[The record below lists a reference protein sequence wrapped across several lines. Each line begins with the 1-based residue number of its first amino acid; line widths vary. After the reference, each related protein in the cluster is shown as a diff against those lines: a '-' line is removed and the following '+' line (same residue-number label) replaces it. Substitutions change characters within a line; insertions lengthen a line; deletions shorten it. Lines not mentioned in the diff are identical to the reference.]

1 MALDGAA
8 YSPKEFQLAI
18 VAESTIGTAN
28 VSSMNL
34 VNVDSVEMPNFNLT
48 QVLDVRSGSSGRV
61 FDVDDALTDEKG
73 VTKEITFSGVFD
85 QTVAPFLV
93 QNCIGLAAVSDVTTI
108 PATYTPPEL
117 ETGDNSSVTIAD
129 TITIA
134 VIAPATSGGNRSI
147 IFPGCTITSLSISG
161 DMANESG
168 RLRFTAT
175 ARTGYISSF
184 TQAAPS
190 TPTAYGTSYYS
201 LATLA
206 GTAKKTIAGAEDC
219 VIQSFSLN
227 LENPSEYV
235 GQNDANGNPE
245 AIVRAVPE
253 ISATLDA
260 TVKYDNQTAEFPT
273 TMKAGTTVISNLA
286 NDATIAD
293 ATSFGFIGSYGKIT
307 SVAYNEANAMMY
319 DVSVKFG
326 ASGANAML
334 AITT

>member
-93 QNCIGLAAVSDVTTI
+93 QNCIGLAAASDVTTI

-134 VIAPATSGGNRSI
+134 VIAPATSGGNISI
-147 IFPGCTITSLSISG
+147 IFPVCTITSLSISG

>member
-93 QNCIGLAAVSDVTTI
+93 QNCIGLAAASDVTTI

>member
-18 VAESTIGTAN
+18 KIDSTIGVQSSTG
-28 VSSMNL
+28 SMNL

-48 QVLDVRSGSSGRV
+48 QVLDTRSGSSGRV

-85 QTVAPFLV
+85 TTVAPLLL
-93 QNCIGLAAVSDVTTI
+93 QNCVGKAESSDVVTI
-108 PATYTPPEL
+108 AYNYTPPEL
-117 ETGDNSSVTIAD
+117 ETGDSSSITIAD

-147 IFPGCTITSLSISG
+147 VFPGCTITALSISG

-175 ARTGYISSF
+175 ARTGFISSF
-184 TQAAPS
+184 TQAAP
-190 TPTAYGTSYYS
+190 TPTVYGTSYYS

-206 GTAKKTIAGAEDC
+206 GTVKKTIAGAEDC

-235 GQNDANGNPE
+235 GQGDASGNPE

-260 TVKYDNQTAEFPT
+260 TVKYDNQTAELPT

-286 NDATIAD
+286 NHATIAS
-293 ATSFGFIGSYGKIT
+293 ASSFAFIGSYGKIT

-326 ASGANAML
+326 ASGSNAML
-334 AITT
+334 AVRT

>member
-1 MALDGAA
+1 M
-8 YSPKEFQLAI
+8 
-18 VAESTIGTAN
+18 
-28 VSSMNL
+28 
-34 VNVDSVEMPNFNLT
+34 
-48 QVLDVRSGSSGRV
+48 
-61 FDVDDALTDEKG
+61 FDT
-73 VTKEITFSGVFD
+73 
-85 QTVAPFLV
+85 TVAPLLL
-93 QNCIGLAAVSDVTTI
+93 QNCVGKAESSDVVTI
-108 PATYTPPEL
+108 AYNYTPPEL
-117 ETGDNSSVTIAD
+117 ETGDSSSITIAD

-147 IFPGCTITSLSISG
+147 VFPGCTITALSISG

-175 ARTGYISSF
+175 ARTGFISSF
-184 TQAAPS
+184 TQAAP
-190 TPTAYGTSYYS
+190 TPTVYGTSYYS

-206 GTAKKTIAGAEDC
+206 GTVKKTIAGAEDC

-235 GQNDANGNPE
+235 GQGDASGNPE

-260 TVKYDNQTAEFPT
+260 TVKYDNQTAELPT

-286 NDATIAD
+286 NHATIAS
-293 ATSFGFIGSYGKIT
+293 ASSFAFIGSYGKIT

-326 ASGANAML
+326 ASGSNAML
-334 AITT
+334 AVRT